1 MRVCSATHFLI
12 LPSVICCE
20 MFSGL
25 PISATCFSTTCRS
38 SSRAP
43 AGMSSGETHI
53 GRMEATCSATLRANS
68 LNSGVRATKSV
79 SQLTS
84 TSTPTRPLKCTY
96 ASISPSVAAL
106 ALFLAARAW
115 PLSLRTFLAPSTSP
129 SDSSSA
135 RFTSIIPAAVSSR
148 SCLIFSIV
156 LAKAPTSPRSLRSF
170 RPALPLRRAR
180 HLLSQA
186 LPPQAPRRLQARRPQ
201 HRWPRPLVSQSRRPR
216 PQNPA
221 PLRRRIRPC
230 LQARRRLLFRGG
242 FRFRW
247 GFWLVGW
254 WPGTGPVV
262 WRLGFTL
269 RRLQHLG
276 VHLGVFDHRR
286 HRSFVDLHFLAAST
300 GDDCVGDEPG
310 DQADRTYCVVVA
322 GDHIVYDLGVAV
334 CIGEGEHRDLEP
346 VGLFDQELLALGVYD
361 KHTTGETLH
370 LGYAGEVA
378 P

>member
-1 MRVCSATHFLI
+1 
-12 LPSVICCE
+12 

-96 ASISPSVAAL
+96 VSISPSVAAL

-156 LAKAPTSPRSLRSF
+156 LAKAPTFPQYLRSHH
-170 RPALPLRRAR
+170 PAPPQL
-180 HLLSQA
+180 QA
-186 LPPQAPRRLQARRPQ
+186 LQLQALQRQHPPVRRLP
-201 HRWPRPLVSQSRRPR
+201 PRPLSPPPAPHRPR
-216 PQNPA
+216 PQPRA
-221 PLRRRIRPC
+221 LPPVRTSDQRRIR
-230 LQARRRLLFRGG
+230 A
-242 FRFRW
+242 
-247 GFWLVGW
+247 
-254 WPGTGPVV
+254 
-262 WRLGFTL
+262 
-269 RRLQHLG
+269 
-276 VHLGVFDHRR
+276 
-286 HRSFVDLHFLAAST
+286 
-300 GDDCVGDEPG
+300 
-310 DQADRTYCVVVA
+310 
-322 GDHIVYDLGVAV
+322 
-334 CIGEGEHRDLEP
+334 
-346 VGLFDQELLALGVYD
+346 
-361 KHTTGETLH
+361 
-370 LGYAGEVA
+370 
-378 P
+378 

>member
-156 LAKAPTSPRSLRSF
+156 LAKVTASPQSLRSP
-170 RPALPLRRAR
+170 RPAPLLRRAR
-180 HLLSQA
+180 PLLSRS
-186 LPPQAPRRLQARRPQ
+186 LPPQAPRWLQARYRWSQPPRSQSRRAQPLTPAPLRPRNRPRLQARPQ
-201 HRWPRPLVSQSRRPR
+201 HLPQVSLPVLPGLLARPLVARRWFRLASRWELPPSQAPLHPLGSLRLPAAQVVRRP
-216 PQNPA
+216 A
-221 PLRRRIRPC
+221 
-230 LQARRRLLFRGG
+230 
-242 FRFRW
+242 
-247 GFWLVGW
+247 
-254 WPGTGPVV
+254 
-262 WRLGFTL
+262 
-269 RRLQHLG
+269 
-276 VHLGVFDHRR
+276 
-286 HRSFVDLHFLAAST
+286 
-300 GDDCVGDEPG
+300 
-310 DQADRTYCVVVA
+310 
-322 GDHIVYDLGVAV
+322 
-334 CIGEGEHRDLEP
+334 
-346 VGLFDQELLALGVYD
+346 
-361 KHTTGETLH
+361 
-370 LGYAGEVA
+370 
-378 P
+378 

>member
-156 LAKAPTSPRSLRSF
+156 LAKAPTSLRSF
-170 RPALPLRRAR
+170 CPALPLRRAR

-221 PLRRRIRPC
+221 PLRRRTRPC
-230 LQARRRLLFRGG
+230 LQARPQHLLQVRLPIPLRLLARRLLARHWS
-242 FRFRW
+242 RPLASR
-247 GFWLVGW
+247 LYPPPTAAPRRP
-254 WPGTGPVV
+254 PGNLRSPAAHVV
-262 WRLGFTL
+262 
-269 RRLQHLG
+269 RRPALPRHLY
-276 VHLGVFDHRR
+276 RR
-286 HRSFVDLHFLAAST
+286 
-300 GDDCVGDEPG
+300 
-310 DQADRTYCVVVA
+310 
-322 GDHIVYDLGVAV
+322 
-334 CIGEGEHRDLEP
+334 
-346 VGLFDQELLALGVYD
+346 
-361 KHTTGETLH
+361 
-370 LGYAGEVA
+370 
-378 P
+378 

>member
-1 MRVCSATHFLI
+1 
-12 LPSVICCE
+12 

-186 LPPQAPRRLQARRPQ
+186 LPPQAPRRLQAR
-201 HRWPRPLVSQSRRPR
+201 WPRPLVSQSRRPR

-230 LQARRRLLFRGG
+230 LQARPQHLLQVRLPIPLGLLARRLVARH
-242 FRFRW
+242 W
-247 GFWLVGW
+247 S
-254 WPGTGPVV
+254 
-262 WRLGFTL
+262 
-269 RRLQHLG
+269 RRLASR
-276 VHLGVFDHRR
+276 FYPPPTAAPRR
-286 HRSFVDLHFLAAST
+286 PPGSLRSPAA
-300 GDDCVGDEPG
+300 
-310 DQADRTYCVVVA
+310 QVV
-322 GDHIVYDLGVAV
+322 
-334 CIGEGEHRDLEP
+334 RRP
-346 VGLFDQELLALGVYD
+346 ALPRRLYRR
-361 KHTTGETLH
+361 
-370 LGYAGEVA
+370 
-378 P
+378 